1 MQTLAGCTNVEAC
14 ICQKFKSAFVAA
26 FGVSMRGITIITTGL
41 FLFTGCFAFVNEAK
55 AAPAGPHLL
64 ESKEPVCDTVLD
76 EYRKLY
82 FSDHNGAAIS
92 SLQYEGEEV

>member
-1 MQTLAGCTNVEAC
+1 
-14 ICQKFKSAFVAA
+14 
-26 FGVSMRGITIITTGL
+26 MRGITIITTGL

-92 SLQYEGEEV
+92 SLQYEGEEVQTSDFFSNKNEMVAMVAHRGI